1 MFRTLRGGGV
11 MQTIKKI
18 IKECNIY
25 YLINCIKSCGIEML
39 TEDELYLY
47 KQTCE
52 NCYYQ
57 IEEE

>member
-1 MFRTLRGGGV
+1 

-18 IKECNIY
+18 IHDSSIY
-25 YLINCIKSCGIEML
+25 YLISCIKSCGIEML

-47 KQTCE
+47 KQHCE

-57 IEEE
+57 IGEEE